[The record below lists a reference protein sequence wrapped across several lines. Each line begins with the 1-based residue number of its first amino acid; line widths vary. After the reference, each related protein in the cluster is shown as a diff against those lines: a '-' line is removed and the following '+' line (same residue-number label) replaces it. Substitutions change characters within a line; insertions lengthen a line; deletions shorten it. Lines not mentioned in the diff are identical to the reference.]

1 MIPIRNSLL
10 RGKTERG
17 SKPPPL
23 LYPRA
28 KQVTPKGPKT
38 AYILP
43 QIPQYVK
50 MFGKSPPSNQNFVC
64 PTIDRTAF
72 FGYNK

>member
-28 KQVTPKGPKT
+28 KQVTPKGHMT
-38 AYILP
+38 ALILP
-43 QIPQYVK
+43 RSPSFVK
-50 MFGKSPPSNQNFVC
+50 MFGKSSPTNEKFVF

-72 FGYNK
+72 FGYNR

>member
-50 MFGKSPPSNQNFVC
+50 MFGKSPPTQRNFVT
-64 PTIDRTAF
+64 PTIDRTVF